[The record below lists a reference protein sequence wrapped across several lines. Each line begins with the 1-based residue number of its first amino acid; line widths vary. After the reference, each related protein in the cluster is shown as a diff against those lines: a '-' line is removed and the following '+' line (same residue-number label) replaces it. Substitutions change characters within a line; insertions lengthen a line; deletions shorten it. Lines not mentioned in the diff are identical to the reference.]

1 MGFTFCLGNGICAA
15 EIPKKYRGVW
25 SNRNCELPKS
35 ESEVGESPYL
45 VVSVQGT
52 KAHEESCSIRD
63 ISRITGGTGDSLT
76 FSCTGEAE
84 EWDTLK
90 GVSQFDI
97 RSIDN
102 FASDLQKPD
111 YTEFYTFIEPNFGKS
126 FFARQPWQKGIAR
139 EDLAGPTYKGGSS
152 QHPEDD
158 PSGGEGLIKA
168 VYEAIRRSPVWNTSL
183 LVIVYDEH
191 GGFYDSVKP
200 GRAVPPGDL
209 PPRGQPALNSRGFD
223 FSHYGVRV
231 PAVVVSPLIP
241 KGKVDPTVYD
251 RASSAAPCRA
261 TAPGWRGSKRG
272 HRR

>member
-1 MGFTFCLGNGICAA
+1 MSST
-15 EIPKKYRGVW
+15 
-25 SNRNCELPKS
+25 
-35 ESEVGESPYL
+35 
-45 VVSVQGT
+45 
-52 KAHEESCSIRD
+52 SCPVSIREANCRSSINWHANSRFATIGSRRFPGRLGQIVSSFTARPRQGGRTAPSLRTSSHGTRSTVFQYENGSIFD
-63 ISRITGGTGDSLT
+63 ALHVAGHRYRLYNDNHNRFSDDASGPEFGGWISQVAS
-76 FSCTGEAE
+76 
-84 EWDTLK
+84 LK

-223 FSHYGVRV
+223 
-231 PAVVVSPLIP
+231 
-241 KGKVDPTVYD
+241 
-251 RASSAAPCRA
+251 
-261 TAPGWRGSKRG
+261 
-272 HRR
+272 